1 MNDKNKSQIIPNK
14 NSKKYKTNGFGF
26 PLAFQQVFTWLLIA
40 FNSIYFYYFLLKEL
54 SKHYLKEI
62 KIFIIIIHSFLFSLT
77 LIFGFL
83 STYID
88 PSDSLLKKEMQK
100 KNKLQKD
107 GKHYL
112 LEISRKYPFCLICCS
127 NIYSSSKHC
136 KKCNKCIE
144 NFDHHCNWLNNC
156 VGKYNYGYFYLLLFI
171 VLCDCLSIS
180 GFGFYLFFN
189 ADKERKKKLQLI
201 LIVIGSSINFGVSM
215 NFVYLFAFHTYFIY
229 SGITTYEYILR
240 KTCEEN
246 KVKQTNQENNDI
258 NVNVNEHE
266 NDNNSNKN
274 INKEQAYEKKYNYI
288 EKNSIIYNKNL
299 IKKKKE
305 EKKDEDKEPNEET
318 DKKHNFNTLL
328 EKSDDINLL
337 CSKKEIMSYNNY
349 AHPHL
354 QVQKDNLSHKKI
366 HNNILNKRKNN
377 KTFDMIEYDD
387 TDNNKNDIQVNNY
400 MNNSI
405 KQSNNDT
412 NNETKKN
419 KKLKNDFYENP
430 DEIKIKYNKNR
441 NKVTS
446 RELIQK
452 LENFSK
458 KGSVNNN
465 VNNNLY
471 QIKDELIIIDNEN
484 PKDNIFS
491 TIVEEIYT
499 NKGSTKG
506 IENK

>member
-1 MNDKNKSQIIPNK
+1 
-14 NSKKYKTNGFGF
+14 
-26 PLAFQQVFTWLLIA
+26 
-40 FNSIYFYYFLLKEL
+40 
-54 SKHYLKEI
+54 
-62 KIFIIIIHSFLFSLT
+62 
-77 LIFGFL
+77 
-83 STYID
+83 
-88 PSDSLLKKEMQK
+88 
-100 KNKLQKD
+100 
-107 GKHYL
+107 
-112 LEISRKYPFCLICCS
+112 
-127 NIYSSSKHC
+127 
-136 KKCNKCIE
+136 
-144 NFDHHCNWLNNC
+144 
-156 VGKYNYGYFYLLLFI
+156 
-171 VLCDCLSIS
+171 
-180 GFGFYLFFN
+180 
-189 ADKERKKKLQLI
+189 
-201 LIVIGSSINFGVSM
+201 M

-246 KVKQTNQENNDI
+246 KVKQTSQENNDI
-258 NVNVNEHE
+258 HINMNEHE

-274 INKEQAYEKKYNYI
+274 INKEQMYEKKYNYI
-288 EKNSIIYNKNL
+288 DKNSIIYNKNL

-305 EKKDEDKEPNEET
+305 EKKDEDKELNEEI
-318 DKKHNFNTLL
+318 DKRHNFNTLL

-337 CSKKEIMSYNNY
+337 CAKKEIMSYNNY

-354 QVQKDNLSHKKI
+354 QAQKDNLSHKII
-366 HNNILNKRKNN
+366 HNNILSKRKNN

-387 TDNNKNDIQVNNY
+387 DTNNKKNDIKVNNF

-405 KQSNNDT
+405 KQSNNET

-419 KKLKNDFYENP
+419 KILKNDFYENA

-452 LENFSK
+452 LEKFSK
-458 KGSVNNN
+458 RGSVNNN
-465 VNNNLY
+465 TNNNLY

-506 IENK
+506 IDNK